1 MSKRSGS
8 QRKHDAVLKAVII
21 IAAASVILACV
32 TIAIFLG
39 LGKKAAPE
47 QTADTEETEIYES
60 DSETVREVVSLE
72 MPGGITEDAPENT
85 DAANYDT
92 TLQAEEDPAA
102 EAGEETDV
110 TAIDTADAEETAESE
125 DASDKDLSED
135 ENKSENSEEDKSKTE
150 DENKPEDENSKEPE
164 TQADPED
171 KSAPCF
177 LSFTNTPI
185 IKAGDTFDIH
195 KFIGYADDTDRDVQI
210 AINGEVDVNTV
221 GKYPLEIVLADD
233 AGHVASRNMEV
244 NVVAEMPPSVPS
256 ETKSEAFSDFIAAYK
271 TEQTSVGIDISRWQE
286 TVDFA
291 KVKAAGCEFVYI
303 RIGGLDD
310 GELYTDRYYL
320 NNIAGAKANGLKVGI
335 YWHAEENSAEQVKSS
350 VAYLLNVLGGE
361 QLDLPVA
368 YDWEDFKNF
377 ENYGM
382 NLKDINNNA
391 SVFASELSKAGYSAC
406 LYSSKFFLE
415 NVWSSAGTP
424 VWLAHYTKATSYP
437 GQYFMWQH
445 SCTGKIDGIAGAVD
459 LDVLYN
465 ANL

>member
-1 MSKRSGS
+1 MRYDSSIPGVATTDGS
-8 QRKHDAVLKAVII
+8 
-21 IAAASVILACV
+21 
-32 TIAIFLG
+32 
-39 LGKKAAPE
+39 
-47 QTADTEETEIYES
+47 DTYES
-60 DSETVREVVSLE
+60 DEEAVREVVSLE
-72 MPGGITEDAPENT
+72 MPGTAVGSTPENGT
-85 DAANYDT
+85 I
-92 TLQAEEDPAA
+92 AEEADVAGPDA
-102 EAGEETDV
+102 ETEAEDKNGEGTGKEETD
-110 TAIDTADAEETAESE
+110 TETEETKEDISE
-125 DASDKDLSED
+125 TEEASKEETTEK
-135 ENKSENSEEDKSKTE
+135 ENTPEEDTVN
-150 DENKPEDENSKEPE
+150 DEPE
-164 TQADPED
+164 KQPDPED

-185 IKAGDTFDIH
+185 IKAGDAFDVH
-195 KFIGYADDTDRDVQI
+195 KYIGYADDVDRDVQI

-233 AGHVASRNMEV
+233 AGHTALRNMEV
-244 NVVAEMPPSVPS
+244 NVVAELPPSIPS
-256 ETKSEAFSDFIAAYK
+256 ETKSEAFSDFLAAYK

-310 GELYTDRYYL
+310 GELYTDRYYV

-335 YWHAEENSAEQVKSS
+335 YWHAEENSADQVKAS

-361 QLDLPVA
+361 QLDLPIA

-382 NLKDINNNA
+382 NLHDINNNV

-415 NVWSSAGTP
+415 NVWNSAGTP

-437 GQYFMWQH
+437 GSYFMWQH

-465 ANL
+465 ADL